1 MKARRPAADLKVCT
15 SLAATTCALVIFGAA
30 GAGAQDTPAS
40 PAIPSLSLAQP
51 DAATG
56 APLVVTL
63 ADALQRA
70 KQNEAQFLA
79 AAAEAAL
86 AHEDVVQARAAQLPA
101 FSNST
106 QYIGNQASPALLTGR
121 FVSMDGVNMYREWLA
136 AHQELSPS
144 TLMGTQVRKAAASE
158 AAAKARLEIAQ
169 RGLAVTVT
177 RNYYAFISAQR
188 KYATA
193 QQASQLAQRFFD
205 IAQQQE
211 RLGQVARSDVVKAEL
226 SYRQQ
231 RQAFDEATLGM
242 DNARLAL
249 AVLLFPA
256 FNENFSVVD
265 DMQSAPALPPF
276 SDVRSMAEH
285 DNPDLRAAGELLRA
299 AGADVALAR
308 NAFFPNLVVDA
319 VYGIEANEF
328 ALHSRVDAQPEL
340 GVLPNLGYA
349 ITVNL
354 TVPLWDWGS
363 ARSKLHQSRTRE
375 RQAQVTLSQ
384 TQRQLVSNLYSMYNE
399 ALTSQAAVDNLRR
412 AAELASESLRLTTLR
427 YQAGESTAL
436 EMVDAQNTLVQSR
449 NGADDAEARYRVA
462 IAQLQTLTGTF

>member
-1 MKARRPAADLKVCT
+1 
-15 SLAATTCALVIFGAA
+15 
-30 GAGAQDTPAS
+30 
-40 PAIPSLSLAQP
+40 
-51 DAATG
+51 
-56 APLVVTL
+56 
-63 ADALQRA
+63 
-70 KQNEAQFLA
+70 
-79 AAAEAAL
+79 
-86 AHEDVVQARAAQLPA
+86 
-101 FSNST
+101 
-106 QYIGNQASPALLTGR
+106 
-121 FVSMDGVNMYREWLA
+121 
-136 AHQELSPS
+136 
-144 TLMGTQVRKAAASE
+144 MGTQVRKAAASE
-158 AAAKARLEIAQ
+158 AVAKARLEIAQ

-193 QQASQLAQRFFD
+193 QLASQQAQRFFE

-256 FNENFSVVD
+256 FSENFSVID

-276 SDVRSMAEH
+276 ADVRSMAER

-328 ALHSRVDAQPEL
+328 ALHSRVSAQPEL
-340 GVLPNLGYA
+340 GILPNLGYA

-363 ARSKLHQSRTRE
+363 TRSKLHQSHTRE

-399 ALTSQAAVDNLRR
+399 ALTSRAAVDNLRR

-449 NGADDAEARYRVA
+449 NAADDAEARYRVA